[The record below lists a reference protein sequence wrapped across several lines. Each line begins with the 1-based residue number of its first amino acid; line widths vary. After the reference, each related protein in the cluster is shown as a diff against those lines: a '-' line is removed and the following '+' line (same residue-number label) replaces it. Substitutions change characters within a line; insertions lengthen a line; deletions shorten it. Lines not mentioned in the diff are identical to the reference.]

1 MADAINVCVWY
12 VRKGIFHP
20 VVFKPLRPPVGAQD
34 NVHHKRVS
42 HTSECPTNLHLK
54 TRKRNKNTTTY
65 LIN

>member
-34 NVHHKRVS
+34 MQS
-42 HTSECPTNLHLK
+42 Y
-54 TRKRNKNTTTY
+54 Y
-65 LIN
+65 LYLLI